1 MKIKELQNKIAE
13 FDNARGWENSWNVK
27 DLMLNMSEEIGELW
41 NLIKWVDDEKQKEL
55 VEKNK
60 EEVENFIGD
69 VLFLIIKIAN
79 QAKIDVYHEE
89 RKEWLELGGAGIFRP
104 EVVVPLLGE
113 NIPVLAWGPGFDRI
127 LMDYYKIKDIRELY
141 KNDIKQLRK
150 IKFWV
155 KS

>member
-41 NLIKWVDDEKQKEL
+41 NLMKWVDDEKQKEL

-79 QAKIDVYHEE
+79 QAKIDVDKSIQDVLNEYEKRMPPEIMKKLKHAN
-89 RKEWLELGGAGIFRP
+89 KKAG
-104 EVVVPLLGE
+104 
-113 NIPVLAWGPGFDRI
+113 GFDE
-127 LMDYYKIKDIRELY
+127 KDG
-141 KNDIKQLRK
+141 N
-150 IKFWV
+150 
-155 KS
+155 

>member
-79 QAKIDVYHEE
+79 QAKIDVDKSIQDVLNEYEKRMPPEIMKKLKHAN
-89 RKEWLELGGAGIFRP
+89 KKAG
-104 EVVVPLLGE
+104 
-113 NIPVLAWGPGFDRI
+113 GFDE
-127 LMDYYKIKDIRELY
+127 KDG
-141 KNDIKQLRK
+141 N
-150 IKFWV
+150 
-155 KS
+155 